1 VPRQVA
7 GGSKYKPPVS
17 DINAPDLYLPL
28 MGFLTYCLL
37 CCVADVVSVPNRFKP
52 EVPAVCSAPRLPIC
66 IRRSLRL
73 ALTLLLVTRHRGSR
87 ASPGGA
93 AWHGAARCCSSGR
106 A

>member
-52 EVPAVCSAPRLPIC
+52 EVPAVQRAAPAHLHAA
-66 IRRSLRL
+66 RL
-73 ALTLLLVTRHRGSR
+73 ALTLLRIVAHHRGSR